1 MKSTLRQQTVPLRQG
16 AKRVFRRMT
25 KCHSVPSEGSTTQ
38 CDAGPE
44 GSEAEGVDENALE
57 RGLSK
62 SKHSIHPLPLRVL
75 PLSQGEKVEDNV
87 SQIVTDCP
95 PETGGESGW

>member
-1 MKSTLRQQTVPLRQG
+1 MSQGVQSESHTPRQQTVPLRQG

-44 GSEAEGVDENALE
+44 GSEAEGVDENGKRRTE
-57 RGLSK
+57 YNPPPPPRGT
-62 SKHSIHPLPLRVL
+62 PP
-75 PLSQGEKVEDNV
+75 V
-87 SQIVTDCP
+87 S
-95 PETGGESGW
+95 GGESGECLF

>member
-1 MKSTLRQQTVPLRQG
+1 MKNTSRQESGHLRQG

-44 GSEAEGVDENALE
+44 GSEAEGVDENRLE
-57 RGLSK
+57 RGNSK
-62 SKHSIHPLPLRVL
+62 CRKQTRTKYPP
-75 PLSQGEKVEDNV
+75 PPPAGTPPV
-87 SQIVTDCP
+87 S
-95 PETGGESGW
+95 GGE